1 MITLYKFGP
10 GFGLPDG
17 SPFVM
22 KAELLLK
29 IAGLPYATN
38 MKGFGKAPKGKL
50 PFIDDDGEIVA
61 DSTFIRSH
69 IERKYGFDY
78 DRGLSGEQKA
88 TAWTIEKMS
97 EDHLYF
103 LMVQARW
110 FDGDN
115 FARGPAEFFRIAPAP
130 LRPIIKAYILRGMR
144 RTLRGQGLS
153 RHNPT
158 ERAELGRRDLAAL
171 SAILGEKPYLMAAD
185 PLGVDATTGAF
196 VAGCL
201 AKVFVTPLRDAA
213 EALPNLVAY
222 RDRVMKRFY
231 PDFVS

>member
-50 PFIDDDGEIVA
+50 PFIEDDGEIVA

-69 IERKYGFDY
+69 IERKYRFDF
-78 DRGLSGEQKA
+78 DRGLSGEQKGA
-88 TAWTIEKMS
+88 AWAIEKMC

-115 FARGPAEFFRIAPAP
+115 FARGPAEFFKIAPAP

-201 AKVFVTPLRDAA
+201 AKAFVTPLRDAA